1 MSPHNDPEFAFGN
14 FGKIIFNSTI
24 CSNRESRVGSQFFV
38 CLFGHRSPSKLMN
51 LKVIQFLLA
60 GAHPLRAN
68 AVEHLGIAVS
78 ETLRD
83 VQNCGH
89 QKTSSQNIL
98 YSCSD
103 RSFLILFQALVRFWH
118 LPRTLAAKYIRYSPP
133 VKVNEYSSYI

>member
-1 MSPHNDPEFAFGN
+1 MSPHYDPEFSFGN

-24 CSNRESRVGSQFFV
+24 GSNRESRVGSQFFV
-38 CLFGHRSPSKLMN
+38 IFCHRSPSKLMN

-83 VQNCGH
+83 AQKRGH

-98 YSCSD
+98 YSCSY
-103 RSFLILFQALVRFWH
+103 RCFLILFQALVRFWH
-118 LPRTLAAKYIRYSPP
+118 LPKTLAAKYIRYSPP
-133 VKVNEYSSYI
+133 CKGK